1 MESLKS
7 LIKRAQAGELDAFGT
22 VVQKFQDMAVGYAYS
37 ILGDFHLAEDAA
49 QEAFIEAFRCLPSLR
64 TPDAFPSWFRKIVF
78 KHCDRL
84 TRGKRI
90 EVVPLETAVAMPS
103 KEKGPAEVAEEQEME
118 DNVLAAIAALP
129 EHERLVTTLFYINGY
144 SQNEVADFLGI
155 PVTTVNSRLH
165 HSRKRLKG
173 RLFAMVT
180 GDVRKREVFMSK
192 VTFIEPASSFN
203 GYAFAARLPLMG
215 PIYLGT
221 ILSQKGYDV
230 SILNENVSPA
240 YNGETGWLH
249 ESLLTAD
256 VVGISTI
263 TSTADRAYKIAD
275 AVREQ
280 NKNAKLIIGGPHA
293 SFMAQ
298 EALEH
303 ADIVVK
309 GEAESIICDLVDGN
323 GDLPKSGVVEG
334 KAVEDLESL
343 PIPDIGLLENK
354 LQPKSFGIIP
364 HIAPICT
371 SRGCPYDCTFCSV
384 TQMFGRRYRFNSVER
399 VIEELKIRF
408 KQGFRRFFFYDDN
421 FTASKDRTKNL
432 LDGILTN
439 NLNFSWLAPVMSG

>member
-215 PIYLGT
+215 PI
-221 ILSQKGYDV
+221 
-230 SILNENVSPA
+230 
-240 YNGETGWLH
+240 
-249 ESLLTAD
+249 
-256 VVGISTI
+256 
-263 TSTADRAYKIAD
+263 
-275 AVREQ
+275 
-280 NKNAKLIIGGPHA
+280 
-293 SFMAQ
+293 
-298 EALEH
+298 
-303 ADIVVK
+303 
-309 GEAESIICDLVDGN
+309 ICDLVDGN